1 MSSAISK
8 NIYTN
13 TVTMAELLANGRI
26 YQVPPYQ
33 RDYCWREDNWEY
45 LWNDI
50 IALQVGEEQFHYMGA
65 IVLQACSDHHFM
77 IIDGQQ
83 RLTTLSLIAI
93 AVIKRLQELSEQ
105 GIESEQNH
113 ERINILRRT
122 YLGDK
127 DPKSLLYSSKLFLNA
142 NNDNFYQSYILQ
154 LRVPPNQH
162 RLSDT
167 DKLLWSASQY
177 FYNHLKSDKFIDGE
191 TLTGFLTE
199 QVARK
204 LLFIQINVEN
214 ELSAYTV
221 FETLNARGVQLSS
234 TDLLKN
240 YLFSLVK
247 SQHDLKH
254 IQNQWQQ
261 IANIVG
267 TDSFP
272 EFLRYY
278 INSRQTLIGSQRLLK
293 VIQEQIKSSLDV
305 LQLLDELETEADIYN
320 ALFDA
325 THQRWLTNKQQRW
338 HIRVLRIFN
347 IKQLSSL
354 LLAAYR
360 HFNQDNFTKVLNLCE
375 TIIFRYSVISSLNPN
390 FLEKICNQAA
400 IAIHQGKIQTPAQIF
415 DALESV
421 YINDEQFRLNFAQ
434 KTLNTV
440 RHKKLVRYILFK
452 LEQDA
457 GGNEYDFEE
466 DMATIEH
473 ILPENPD
480 KNWTSN
486 FPVDVQDKFI
496 YRLGNY
502 TLLEANINRQLKNL
516 TYEEKYQHYINSK
529 YAMTKNIKTEE
540 WTKEKLISRQDKMAQ
555 RALHLWKANFQT

>member
-1 MSSAISK
+1 
-8 NIYTN
+8 
-13 TVTMAELLANGRI
+13 MAELLANGRI

-33 RDYCWREDNWEY
+33 RDYSWHEDNWEY

-50 IALQVGEEQFHYMGA
+50 IALQTGDEKFHYMGA
-65 IVLQACSDHHFM
+65 IVLQACSDNHFM

-105 GIESEQNH
+105 GIDFEQNN

-167 DKLLWSASQY
+167 DKLLWSALQY
-177 FYNHLKSDKFIDGE
+177 FYNHLKSDKFVDGE

-199 QVARK
+199 EVARK
-204 LLFIQINVEN
+204 LLFILINVEN
-214 ELSAYTV
+214 ELCAYTV
-221 FETLNARGVQLSS
+221 FESLNARGVELSS

-272 EFLRYY
+272 KFLRYY
-278 INSRQTLIGSQRLLK
+278 INSQQKLIGAQRLLK
-293 VIQEQIKSSLDV
+293 VIQERIKSSLDV
-305 LQLLDELETEADIYN
+305 LQLLDELETEADIYS

-325 THQRWLTNKQQRW
+325 SHQRWLTNKQQRS

-347 IKQLSSL
+347 VRQLSSL

-360 HFNQDNFTKVLNLCE
+360 NFNSDNFTRVLNLCE

-390 FLEKICNQAA
+390 FLEKVCNQAA

-434 KTLNTV
+434 KILNTAK
-440 RHKKLVRYILFK
+440 HKKLIRYILFK

-457 GGNEYDFEE
+457 GGNEHDFE
-466 DMATIEH
+466 DDIATIEH
-473 ILPENPD
+473 ILPEHPD
-480 KNWTSN
+480 NNWISN
-486 FPVDVQDKFI
+486 FPLDVQDKFI

-502 TLLEANINRQLKNL
+502 SLLEAYINRQLKNS
-516 TYEEKYQHYINSK
+516 TYEEKCQYYVNSK
-529 YAMTKNIKTEE
+529 YAMTRQIQVEE
-540 WTKEKLISRQDKMAQ
+540 WTKDTLIRRQDRMAQ
-555 RALHLWKANFQT
+555 RALHLWRANY